1 MGSQKTFAVRLVA
14 AKVNQQFGSISGT
27 KANIFAPGGRVR
39 FLAVAGMYR
48 ANFLKWQKIS
58 LKIVMFSVVG
68 EEIHL

>member
-1 MGSQKTFAVRLVA
+1 MRKRPQIGNVGTIGYDIAIDE
-14 AKVNQQFGSISGT
+14 VNQSLQAG
-27 KANIFAPGGRVR
+27 KDKVGGPQVP
-39 FLAVAGMYR
+39 LLGHWDYR